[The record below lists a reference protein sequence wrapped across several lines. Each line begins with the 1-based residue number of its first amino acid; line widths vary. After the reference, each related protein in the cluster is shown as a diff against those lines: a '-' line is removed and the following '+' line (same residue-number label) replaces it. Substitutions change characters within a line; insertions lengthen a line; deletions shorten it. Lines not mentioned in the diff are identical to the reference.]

1 MSLLFRMEGV
11 SVRPTEEALMV
22 EPFATIWFRDGSK
35 DKGKALKELAYIEF
49 VASMFSSNPY
59 RQYPEKEKPEV
70 VAQGVFNAPYKPDK
84 LVLKGIELYK
94 QMQTSGSESYRHYM
108 NAKLAAEKTSD
119 FIRGIDLS
127 QLNPKTMNPVYKPKD
142 VTDSLVK
149 IEEVISNLSAL
160 RKRVSEELFEHVRTR
175 AQKKISP
182 FADPESLK

>member
-1 MSLLFRMEGV
+1 
-11 SVRPTEEALMV
+11 
-22 EPFATIWFRDGSK
+22 
-35 DKGKALKELAYIEF
+35 
-49 VASMFSSNPY
+49 
-59 RQYPEKEKPEV
+59 
-70 VAQGVFNAPYKPDK
+70 
-84 LVLKGIELYK
+84 
-94 QMQTSGSESYRHYM
+94 M
-108 NAKLAAEKTSD
+108 NAKLEAEKTSD